1 MYYTGLL
8 HLNFQHITDETEF
21 ILSVWK
27 GSYVCADDN
36 LNITYLLNVSKAETQ
51 TIGTKAVLTIGRTT
65 LAMTGTYATFAQIL
79 ALQNQD
85 AVSHNINGNDFT
97 NVEINMRFISSL
109 FMTGAV
115 VFRTGPDYK
124 SCTSELR
131 RIEGEYIQP
140 VVLERD
146 IWTTS

>member
-1 MYYTGLL
+1 M
-8 HLNFQHITDETEF
+8 
-21 ILSVWK
+21 WK

-36 LNITYLLNVSKAETQ
+36 LNITYLLNVSKAETM

-131 RIEGEYIQP
+131 RIEGKYIRP
-140 VVLERD
+140 VVF
-146 IWTTS
+146 

>member
-1 MYYTGLL
+1 M
-8 HLNFQHITDETEF
+8 
-21 ILSVWK
+21 WK

-131 RIEGEYIQP
+131 RIEGKYIRP
-140 VVLERD
+140 VVLERGHFQ
-146 IWTTS
+146 IIGVMGIFLS